1 MRQQAKGRSFKN
13 QGILRGFYFDL
24 LPNFCGKTPIRV
36 LKNRKKRRKN
46 GENLTIFAVLVEV
59 RGFEP
64 LASALR
70 TRRSTN

>member
-1 MRQQAKGRSFKN
+1 MVNIQQ
-13 QGILRGFYFDL
+13 
-24 LPNFCGKTPIRV
+24 KTARFGLFFI
-36 LKNRKKRRKN
+36 KM
-46 GENLTIFAVLVEV
+46 VEV